1 MGVGTGND
9 GSGGGVAVGTGR
21 LGVGTGKVGVGT
33 GTVGVGPGKLGVG
46 TGMVALGEGLGPGP
60 PDGPADALALGED
73 PDVEAVLD
81 FWSFEAWL
89 MTLESSGAKVAPMP
103 AP

>member
-1 MGVGTGND
+1 MGVGTGSD
-9 GSGGGVAVGTGR
+9 GCGGGV
-21 LGVGTGKVGVGT
+21 GVGTGKVGVGI
-33 GTVGVGPGKLGVG
+33 GKVGVG
-46 TGMVALGEGLGPGP
+46 TGSVALGEGLGPGP
-60 PDGPADALALGED
+60 PDGPAEGLALGEG
-73 PDVEAVLD
+73 PDVEPVLD